1 MQITYVLSASTKWFF
16 GSPTEFVED
25 SLLDILALNA
35 SVLQKLR
42 PMFQYSII
50 KK

>member
-1 MQITYVLSASTKWFF
+1 MQITYLPVSTKWFF
-16 GSPTEFVED
+16 GSPTDFVED
-25 SLLDILALNA
+25 SMLDILALNA

-42 PMFQYSII
+42 LMFQYSII

>member
-1 MQITYVLSASTKWFF
+1 MEIDYLEISTRWFF

-25 SLLDILALNA
+25 NMLDTLRSNA